1 MVKGDKKNLIKIKR
15 IKRQDSV
22 SLDVTQRFKI
32 ELY

>member
-22 SLDVTQRFKI
+22 SLDVTL
-32 ELY
+32 EV